1 MDWDRMAWNVGY
13 RTCSECNQRYH
24 LSGSDECACVVCI
37 NEDCDNIVGG
47 DWGGE
52 CDACEELAADDDVTA
67 TIVKAQ
73 VIALG
78 GQ

>member
-1 MDWDRMAWNVGY
+1 
-13 RTCSECNQRYH
+13 
-24 LSGSDECACVVCI
+24 
-37 NEDCDNIVGG
+37 DCDNIVGG

-67 TIVKAQ
+67 AIVKAQ